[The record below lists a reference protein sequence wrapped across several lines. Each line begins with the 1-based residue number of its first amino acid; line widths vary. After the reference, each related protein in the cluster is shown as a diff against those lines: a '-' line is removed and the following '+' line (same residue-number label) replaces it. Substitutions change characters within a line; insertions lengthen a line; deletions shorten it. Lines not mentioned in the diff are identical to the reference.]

1 MYIFAFLV
9 ACAANVTDQLTVAI
23 VHDMKK
29 GLAKG
34 NQRVLTSQ
42 DPPAAQDKIS
52 TAPIPSK
59 TGKSPGLAVETSQA
73 KEVAAPASET
83 DATATGPVVDKE
95 GYEKDW
101 QTEHRSEPYPES
113 AVGKAHHPD
122 YENEFSSARRLT
134 SNLLLLSALLL

>member
-1 MYIFAFLV
+1 MMYIFAFLV
-9 ACAANVTDQLTVAI
+9 ACAAANVTDQLTLAI

-29 GLAKG
+29 VG
-34 NQRVLTSQ
+34 NQRVLASQ
-42 DPPAAQDKIS
+42 DPGAQDKIS

-73 KEVAAPASET
+73 KQVAPASET

-101 QTEHRSEPYPES
+101 LTEHRSESYPES
-113 AVGKAHHPD
+113 SVGKAHHPD
-122 YENEFSSARRLT
+122 YENRFSSARRLT

>member
-1 MYIFAFLV
+1 MMYIFAFLV

-23 VHDMKK
+23 VHDMKNV
-29 GLAKG
+29 LVKG
-34 NQRVLTSQ
+34 NQRVLASQ
-42 DPPAAQDKIS
+42 DPGAQDKIS

-73 KEVAAPASET
+73 KQVAPASET

-101 QTEHRSEPYPES
+101 LTEHRSEPYPES

-122 YENEFSSARRLT
+122 YENHFSSARRLT
-134 SNLLLLSALLL
+134 SNLLLSALLL